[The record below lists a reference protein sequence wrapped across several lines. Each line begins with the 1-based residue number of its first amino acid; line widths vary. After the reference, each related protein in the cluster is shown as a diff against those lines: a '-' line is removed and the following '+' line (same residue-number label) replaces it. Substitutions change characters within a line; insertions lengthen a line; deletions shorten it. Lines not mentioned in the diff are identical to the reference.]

1 MSDIFCIYFQLFG
14 IQTIYLSNV
23 NVLKQFGSSYLS
35 KHLFKQSTE
44 LSKQYMLTE
53 LLCMLWFKNAVVP
66 FTVRLLTVPLMLYL

>member
-23 NVLKQFGSSYLS
+23 KVLKQFGSSYLS

-44 LSKQYMLTE
+44 LSKQ
-53 LLCMLWFKNAVVP
+53 
-66 FTVRLLTVPLMLYL
+66 